1 MSLAQ
6 ADRPITDV
14 IGVFSSRWLEVG
26 LLVPTPTGLE
36 KSIMDAHSGL
46 RDFLKAK
53 GLHDY
58 DRQGQ
63 GAREHGVFLK
73 TWLVSRTGLRETKT
87 SLYRPETK
95 SGDPRICIYGLTA
108 YAKPGN
114 VLALLGGD
122 GELYVINGSDN
133 ELLASAADPASTL
146 GALIIRLS
154 PKSSP
159 AAVELLAK
167 LKDVAGNGFIKTL
180 RPGPTGVGY
189 TLETMLGIAANSRKA
204 PDYKGIEIKASRTK
218 DGGAASTRTTLFSKT
233 PDWKASPYNALRLV
247 QKYGRANAE
256 GRRQI
261 YCSLGNRPN
270 PTFGFYLA
278 TDDEIELLHSLKGVP
293 GQAPAPGDEKLVQ
306 WPLPDLRTALMAK
319 HRETFWVKAQ
329 SKGSGAD
336 ESFRYFEVAHTQAP
350 MQANFAPLIDS
361 GHIEL
366 DFVIHL
372 KEAAGGKQKTR
383 DHGYLFKIWD
393 KHRHLLFAAPR
404 IYRLDAA

>member
-1 MSLAQ
+1 M
-6 ADRPITDV
+6 
-14 IGVFSSRWLEVG
+14 
-26 LLVPTPTGLE
+26 PTPTGLE
-36 KSIMDAHSGL
+36 KSIMDAHAGL

-63 GAREHGVFLK
+63 GAREHGVYLK

-95 SGDPRICIYGLTA
+95 SGDPRICIYGLST

-114 VLALLGGD
+114 VLALLEGD
-122 GELYVINGSDN
+122 GELYVVNGSDN
-133 ELLASAADPASTL
+133 ELLASVDDPASTL
-146 GALIIRLS
+146 GALSIRLS

-159 AAVELLAK
+159 AAVELLDK

-189 TLETMLGIAANSRKA
+189 TLETMLGIAANSRKS
-204 PDYKGIEIKASRTK
+204 PDYKGIEIKASRVT
-218 DGGAASTRTTLFSKT
+218 DGGKASTRTTLFSKT
-233 PDWKASPYNALRLV
+233 PDWKASAYNALRLV
-247 QKYGRANAE
+247 QAYGRENAD

-261 YCSLGNRPN
+261 YCSMGNRPN

-278 TDDEIELLHSLKGVP
+278 TDDQAELLHALKGVP
-293 GQAPAPGDEKLVQ
+293 GQAPAPGDEQLVQ
-306 WPLPDLRTALMAK
+306 WRLPALRAALMDK

-329 SKGSGAD
+329 AKGGGAD
-336 ESFRYFEVAHTQAP
+336 ESFHYFEVAHTQAP
-350 MQANFAPLIDS
+350 LQANLTPLIDS
-361 GHIEL
+361 GHIEV

-372 KEAAGGKQKTR
+372 KEAVGGGQRTR
-383 DHGYLFKIWD
+383 DHGYLFKMWEE
-393 KHRHLLFAAPR
+393 HRNLLFSAPK
-404 IYRLDAA
+404 IYRLDAAHRAPL